1 MFDEQQLKTLH
12 AAIDRIIPEDEFP
25 GGVEAGVCDYLLRQL
40 GADLAQLEAD
50 YPRFVDALNAE
61 AQAAHG
67 MGFAALGDAQQD
79 NLLTRV
85 EQGEVRA
92 DWPLDAASFFAQFAE
107 HCAEGF
113 YSDPGNG
120 GNRDG
125 VSWRMIGYE
134 VSG

>member
-1 MFDEQQLKTLH
+1 MFDEHQLRTLH

-40 GADLAQLEAD
+40 RADLAHLRPD
-50 YPRFVDALNAE
+50 YPRFLAALDDE
-61 AQAAHG
+61 ARAAHDTS
-67 MGFAALGDAQQD
+67 FAALADAQQD
-79 NLLTRV
+79 ALLTRV
-85 EQGEVRA
+85 EQGDVRA
-92 DWPLDAASFFAQFAE
+92 DWPLDPAGFFAQFAE

-125 VSWRMIGYE
+125 VSWRMIGFE
-134 VSG
+134 VNG